1 MEMIFATKSSVPIL
15 GQVSTLLGWLM
26 DGIYKVL
33 ENLFGIENIGLS
45 IIIFTLIIYMILTP
59 IQIKQQK
66 LSKMTAIM
74 NPELQAIQKKYKNK
88 KDQTSMM
95 KMQEE
100 TSMVYQKYG
109 VSPMGTCLPL
119 LVQMPIL
126 LSLYQVIYRIPA
138 YVGSVRDIFTDVVTK
153 ITNVNGYETIIQSFM
168 DENKINTVKLVTE
181 GGGTTAT
188 NSVIDVLYKLS
199 PAQWESF
206 AGIHEFSSF
215 SGTINQTAS
224 KLYDVQSFLGL
235 NIADNPLNIIKTAIA
250 AGTILV
256 VVGAVLIP
264 VLAWFTQWL
273 NYKLMPQAQM
283 NNNNGNG
290 GNAADS
296 MANTMKTMNTMMP
309 IMSAVFCVTLPVG
322 MGIYWIAGA
331 VIRSGQML
339 AINKHMSSIN
349 MDDLVKKNMEKAQK
363 KREKKGLPPQK
374 ITNQAHQN
382 VRKIN
387 AQDNSN
393 QKVDK
398 NEKLKTYYN
407 GNANYKPGSLASKAN
422 MVKDFEQK
430 NKKK

>member
-26 DGIYKVL
+26 DSIYKVL
-33 ENLFGIENIGLS
+33 ENLFGVHNIGLS

-74 NPELQAIQKKYKNK
+74 NPELQAIQKKYRNK

-109 VSPMGTCLPL
+109 ASPMGTCLPL

-138 YVGSVRDIFTDVVTK
+138 YVGSVRDIFTEVVTK
-153 ITNVNGYETIIQSFM
+153 ITNINGYEKLIQTFM
-168 DENKINTVKLVTE
+168 DENKINTVKLVTDNE
-181 GGGTTAT
+181 TLAT

-199 PAQWESF
+199 PSQWEAF
-206 AGIHEFSSF
+206 ADINEFTGF
-215 SGTINQTAS
+215 SGIIDQTAS
-224 KLYDVQSFLGL
+224 KLSQVQSFLGL
-235 NIADNPLNIIKTAIA
+235 NIADNPLNIIKIAFA
-250 AGTILV
+250 AGSMLI

-264 VLAWFTQWL
+264 FLAWFTQWL
-273 NYKLMPQAQM
+273 NYKLMPQAQT
-283 NNNNGNG
+283 NTQGNG
-290 GNAADS
+290 TADS
-296 MANTMKTMNTMMP
+296 MASTMKTMNTMMP
-309 IMSAVFCVTLPVG
+309 IMSAVFCITLPVG

-339 AINKHMSSIN
+339 AINRHMN
-349 MDDLVKKNMEKAQK
+349 AVDLDELVKKNMEKAQK

-387 AQDNSN
+387 AQDNSS
-393 QKVDK
+393 KK
-398 NEKLKTYYN
+398 AESKEKLKDYYN
-407 GNANYKPGSLASKAN
+407 SNANYKPGSLASKAN
-422 MVKDFEQK
+422 MVKDFDKK
-430 NKKK
+430 NRKK

>member
-153 ITNVNGYETIIQSFM
+153 VTSVNGYENIIQSFM

-181 GGGTTAT
+181 GGGSTAT
-188 NSVIDVLYKLS
+188 NSVIDVMYKLS

-206 AGIHEFSSF
+206 ANIKEFSSF
-215 SGTINQTAS
+215 SEIINQTAL
-224 KLYDVQSFLGL
+224 KLSQVQSFLGL
-235 NIADNPLNIIKTAIA
+235 NIADNPMSIIKTAFA
-250 AGTILV
+250 AGTFLV
-256 VVGAVLIP
+256 VFGAVLIP

-273 NYKLMPQAQM
+273 NYKLMPQAQT
-283 NNNNGNG
+283 NSNG

-331 VIRSGQML
+331 VIRSVQML
-339 AINKHMSSIN
+339 AINKHMSGIN

-387 AQDNSN
+387 TQDNSPKKTDSN
-393 QKVDK
+393 EQLK
-398 NEKLKTYYN
+398 NYYN
-407 GNANYKPGSLASKAN
+407 SNVNYKPGSLASKAN
-422 MVKDFEQK
+422 MVKEFEQK